1 MPLSWVKVEGPDDR
15 DVYLKGNPIDR
26 AGRTNTPFRVRMGR
40 NIFQLIRFIPDTDSD
55 PIVEA
60 ENEVVVDLRVKNDP
74 LIVPLWPATGAPPRP
89 EGDETV

>member
-15 DVYLKGNPIDR
+15 DVYLEGNPIDP
-26 AGRTNTPFRVRMGR
+26 AGRTNSPFRVQMGK
-40 NIFQLIRFIPDTDSD
+40 NNFQLIRFIPDSD

-60 ENEVVVDLRVKNDP
+60 EKEVVVDLRLRNDP
-74 LIVPLWPATGAPPRP
+74 LIVPLWPATGAPPPP